1 MDRQKRN
8 PIIGQNPK
16 LLRLEKRQAAD
27 VINVVSGFE
36 LHYGG
41 GKGTVN
47 MCLDVCEMRIE
58 SEMEGAVETYKEIG
72 FSLAETIKR
81 IAERFQLSE
90 SEASETVK
98 LYW

>member
-1 MDRQKRN
+1 
-8 PIIGQNPK
+8 
-16 LLRLEKRQAAD
+16 
-27 VINVVSGFE
+27 
-36 LHYGG
+36 
-41 GKGTVN
+41 
-47 MCLDVCEMRIE
+47 MCLAIQEMRIE